1 MVISYFCLMFLSER
15 VSAIISK
22 STLGFI
28 ILFLAASCD
37 SLWKEK
43 EVRVPLARVG
53 ENYLYKEDIEPLL
66 RTNVSKED
74 SASFVSNYIN
84 NWAAQQLFF
93 SKSKINL
100 PETEL
105 AKFERL
111 VANYRADL
119 YTGAYKEAL
128 VQQSQ
133 DTMISPTELYNFYE
147 REKENFRLKEQI
159 VRLKFIELPL
169 QFLDKERVSES
180 FKRFNEKD
188 ASYLDSIGVQFKK
201 LNFNDSVWVSTSR
214 VIAEI
219 PPLTFENQDRYLKKS
234 QFFELQDSIGLY
246 LAKVTDV
253 LKANEI
259 APLPYIEPTIKQV
272 LMNKRLLYYLRKLE
286 TEVID
291 EAIKRKEFEVY
302 GQDK

>member
-1 MVISYFCLMFLSER
+1 MFLSKK
-15 VSAIISK
+15 VNAIVTK
-22 STLGFI
+22 SGVAVFI
-28 ILFLAASCD
+28 IIFLSSCD

-43 EVRVPLARVG
+43 EVKVPLARVG
-53 ENYLYKEDIEPLL
+53 ESYLYKEDIQSLL
-66 RTNVSKED
+66 SDNISKVD
-74 SASFVSNYIN
+74 SASFVTNYIN
-84 NWAAQQLFF
+84 NWAAQQLLFA
-93 SKSKINL
+93 KSKINL

-105 AKFERL
+105 AKFDRL

-128 VQQSQ
+128 VQQSH
-133 DTMISPTELYNFYE
+133 DTVISPTELYNFYE
-147 REKENFRLKEQI
+147 REKENFKLKEQI

-180 FKRFNEKD
+180 FRRFNEKD
-188 ASYLDSIGVQFKK
+188 AAYLDSIGVQFKK

-214 VIAEI
+214 IIAEI

-234 QFFELQDSIGLY
+234 QFFELQDSLGLY

-272 LMNKRLLYYLRKLE
+272 LMNKRRLDFLRNLE
-286 TEVID
+286 TEIID

-302 GQDK
+302 AQDQ